1 MDDHGTARIAGQ
13 FIAIT
18 HRLCSSGFFAIVI
31 ACFIAAG
38 SLMPAE
44 NARALPGGDFVRHA
58 VSYGFLSLFALLAV
72 KGWIRSGS
80 VLLAVFSFGATLEYI
95 QPFFGR
101 VSDFHDLIAN
111 GTGIVAG
118 LVMAAALRSVRKTL

>member
-1 MDDHGTARIAGQ
+1 MDDHSTARIGGQ
-13 FIAIT
+13 IIAIT
-18 HRLCSSGFFAIVI
+18 LWLWKSGFFVIVI

-58 VSYGFLSLFALLAV
+58 VPYGLLSLFALLAV
-72 KGWIRSGS
+72 TGRIRSS
-80 VLLAVFSFGATLEYI
+80 VVLLGVFAFGVMLECI

-101 VSDFHDLIAN
+101 VSDSHDLIAN
-111 GTGIVAG
+111 AVGIVAG
-118 LVMAAALRSVRKTL
+118 LGLATGIRGVLKNL